1 MELLRQLEHS
11 GIAMMIKQSTVLYE
25 IPLVLHAVGMAL
37 LVGFSTGLYLRI
49 LGFAPSLPLRPMEQ
63 FFPVMYAGFWL
74 NALSGVVL
82 FSLYPVKVVTNPVF
96 FVKMAGVV
104 LAVFCL
110 RRIRRQVFD
119 NPGLVVEPQLSRSD
133 RMLAAAA
140 MSVWLVTVTAGRL
153 MAYHGI
159 AGVEWTSALAV
170 LVVSVLLVS
179 AGGLTIHLL
188 GDRQSSAADVHH
200 FPVGER

>member
-1 MELLRQLEHS
+1 MDLLRQLEHS
-11 GIAMMIKQSTVLYE
+11 GLAMLIKQDTALYE

-82 FSLYPVKVVTNPVF
+82 FSLYPVKAVSNPGF

-104 LAVFCL
+104 LAVVCL
-110 RRIRRQVFD
+110 RRIKQQVFGD
-119 NPGLVVEPQLSRSD
+119 PAKPLDQRLPLAD
-133 RMLAAAA
+133 RVLAASA
-140 MSVWLVTVTAGRL
+140 MFVWLVTVTAGRL

-159 AGVEWTSALAV
+159 AGVEWASALAV
-170 LVVSVLLVS
+170 FVVSLLLVS
-179 AGGLTIHLL
+179 AGALAVQLLPFRRSVRVAVRHL
-188 GDRQSSAADVHH
+188 
-200 FPVGER
+200 PVEER